1 MIGKRTEGLPESF
14 GKRFRD
20 EVLNTEV
27 FADLQEARELSN
39 WSRNEYNHCRPHS
52 ILGYVAPAVFAATL
66 APPGI

>member
-1 MIGKRTEGLPESF
+1 LRQRQNGYAESF
-14 GKRFRD
+14 GRRFRD

-39 WSRNEYNHCRPHS
+39 WSRNEYNHWRPHS
-52 ILGYVAPAVFAATL
+52 ILGYVAPALFAATL

>member
-1 MIGKRTEGLPESF
+1 LRQRQNGYVENF
-14 GKRFRD
+14 GRRFRD

-39 WSRNEYNHCRPHS
+39 WSRNEYNHWRPPS
-52 ILGYVAPAVFAATL
+52 ILGYVAPALFAATL